1 MWKHD
6 ITKALD
12 ASVKDDAVARHF
24 LVVWPVIEAIL
35 QAFSKANDLPIFAYI
50 NGQLIYHS
58 SLEAMPQFCS
68 LMLSSQETGSRC
80 VDDGRRRAAKL
91 EPDFEESIQLCHAGL
106 LNGRREIDTGVGLLV
121 ILFGA
126 KSSVGESALLRRSNV
141 IETVAKQNAELS
153 GKLKEASSTEGN
165 QGTSIDSNDIALMEA
180 ITTILQ
186 RLLNATVGFRTQTI
200 NMAHEL
206 SLMMIG
212 MGLWMDEMNVIVN
225 NFHELPDAK
234 SLTKDLIDTQ
244 SRIYTQ
250 CRLGL
255 YIVRNFLS
263 HASETRYNEAIKIN
277 FGRVDLKETLLEMV
291 DLHSLYAA
299 QKGVSFDSSGLNDLP
314 SITGSDMEIRRL
326 YYNVLNNAIKY
337 SYHSIPN
344 IQRTIR
350 IRSKVPYDPGFK
362 KRRFAIS
369 IENYGFGL
377 TKEEIS
383 NVFKPGFRG
392 HRAIAEVPIGSGIGL
407 SEALKII
414 KAHKG
419 EIRLASKEL
428 YEDEQGIGTYLTTVD
443 LIFPYTIESPASR
456 YKGI

>member
-1 MWKHD
+1 MWRAD
-6 ITKALD
+6 IVKALG

-35 QAFSKANDLPIFAYI
+35 EAFSKANELPIFVYL
-50 NGQLIYHS
+50 NEEMIYHS
-58 SLEAMPQFCS
+58 PLESMPEFCR
-68 LMLSSQETGSRC
+68 LMLSSEETGAKC

-91 EPDFEESIQLCHAGL
+91 EPDFEEGVQLCHAGL

-126 KSSVGESALLRRSNV
+126 KTSAQDNAAIRRRHL
-141 IETVAKQNAELS
+141 IEITSKQDAELS
-153 GKLKEASSTEGN
+153 GKLEESYASH
-165 QGTSIDSNDIALMEA
+165 GTPLPSIDSDDVALMDA
-180 ITTILQ
+180 ISTILQ
-186 RLLNATVGFRTQTI
+186 RLLSATVGFRTQTI

-212 MGLWMDEMNVIVN
+212 MGLLMDEMNFIVN
-225 NFHELPDAK
+225 DVQK
-234 SLTKDLIDTQ
+234 STDVMSSVKDLIDTQ
-244 SRIYTQ
+244 ARIYTQ

-263 HASETRYNEAIKIN
+263 HASETRYSEVVRSNFSRIN
-277 FGRVDLKETLLEMV
+277 LKEILLEMV
-291 DLHSLYAA
+291 DLHRLYAA
-299 QKGVSFDSSGLNDLP
+299 QKGVSFDVSGVDDIP
-314 SITGSDMEIRRL
+314 QIYGSDMEIRRL
-326 YYNVLNNAIKY
+326 LYNVLNNAIKY

-344 IQRTIR
+344 IQRTIK

-362 KRRFAIS
+362 QRRFSIA

-377 TKEEIS
+377 TREEKI
-383 NVFKPGFRG
+383 NVFKPGVRG
-392 HRAIAEVPIGSGIGL
+392 QRAIAEVPIGSGIGL

-419 EIRLASKEL
+419 EIRLHSKEL
-428 YEDEQGIGTYLTTVD
+428 YEDKQGVWTYLTTVD
-443 LIFPYTIESPASR
+443 LIFPYAVDYHTA
-456 YKGI
+456 